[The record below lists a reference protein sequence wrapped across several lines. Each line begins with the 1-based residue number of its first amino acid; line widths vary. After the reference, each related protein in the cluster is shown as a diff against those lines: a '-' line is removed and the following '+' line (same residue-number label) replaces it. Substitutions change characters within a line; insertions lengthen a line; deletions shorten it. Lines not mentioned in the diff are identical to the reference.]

1 MGQSTWD
8 HNIYF
13 YCNLIFINKY
23 SNNIIPPHFIR
34 DSNNCDIGN
43 NWSIHIKPCLLMIY
57 LLILV
62 FFRRGNSTN
71 YLYKNSVSKRKIF
84 TYGSDPT
91 TLCFVGP
98 HYVNYIYQSS
108 SVFSNRVTS
117 RSFISQLYQHK
128 NARLLLFLIVYL
140 LITLVCVV
148 KLVKYEEGPLS
159 KRLK

>member
-1 MGQSTWD
+1 MG
-8 HNIYF
+8 
-13 YCNLIFINKY
+13 
-23 SNNIIPPHFIR
+23 IPPHFIR

-43 NWSIHIKPCLLMIY
+43 NWSIHIKPCLLMIF
-57 LLILV
+57 LLTYFS

-91 TLCFVGP
+91 SL
-98 HYVNYIYQSS
+98 IQS
-108 SVFSNRVTS
+108 FSNRVTS

-159 KRLK
+159 KRL

>member
-1 MGQSTWD
+1 MIFLLT
-8 HNIYF
+8 YF
-13 YCNLIFINKY
+13 
-23 SNNIIPPHFIR
+23 S
-34 DSNNCDIGN
+34 
-43 NWSIHIKPCLLMIY
+43 
-57 LLILV
+57 

-91 TLCFVGP
+91 TLFLGGVIVLIIYIRTLSANEKFSPMVVTLPLFVLLALIMSITS
-98 HYVNYIYQSS
+98 NSLTQS
-108 SVFSNRVTS
+108 FSNRVTS

-159 KRLK
+159 KRL